1 MNEERWILAQLKRK
15 LAKLEATAD
24 ERRVVMAC
32 EVLTMIAEIEAE
44 AVLGEDVE
52 DVNADPMDAGAGF
65 RYEEVK

>member
-1 MNEERWILAQLKRK
+1 MNEERWILAMLKRK
-15 LAKLEATAD
+15 LAKLEAAGD

-52 DVNADPMDAGAGF
+52 LDLMDAGAGF
-65 RYEEVK
+65 RYEEAE